1 MACLVLEMLR
11 GINPRSLVMHAAEAL
26 GKSDRSPSRGRSLV
40 KCCAL
45 VLVLF
50 MPGSFE
56 LMALLFLARH
66 VARHSP
72 RLRVLLRQLWPRS
85 KWWIPT
91 GENAPN

>member
-1 MACLVLEMLR
+1 
-11 GINPRSLVMHAAEAL
+11 MHAAEAL
-26 GKSDRSPSRGRSLV
+26 GKSDRSPSRGRSLL
-40 KCCAL
+40 KCCAF

-56 LMALLFLARH
+56 LMALVFLVRH

-72 RLRVLLRQLWPRS
+72 RLCVLLRQWWPRS
-85 KWWIPT
+85 KWRMPT